1 MKFLSIAALL
11 LAVCLNLRGERIVTL
26 APALT
31 EMVFALGKGD
41 RIVGITKFC
50 NYPEET
56 KKIPRIGGFLD
67 VNLELLIRQKPDVII
82 YYQELHEKLNVMK
95 NKSQLVIVK
104 HSNLDDIFN
113 GISTVAK
120 TLGIETKGKALNS
133 RIKEQLDNIRQKNRD
148 GKKPKTLLVIGR
160 NADNLSAMYI
170 IGAKDFLNELLQIA
184 GGVNAYPGNMEYPS
198 ISIESIITMNPD
210 VIIELSAFN
219 EGIDDRVVL
228 DSWNKF
234 PFLTAV
240 KKKKIAIIKDSMWL
254 IPGPRVAEIARKM
267 QQILSPHGGVL

>member
-1 MKFLSIAALL
+1 VKFLSIAALL